1 MHDREQRWAS
11 DMRAAQQGCAQ
22 AYVRLLNDIAASL
35 RQVAA
40 ADLKRFG
47 LQASDAEDVVQE
59 TLLAI
64 HLKRHTWQADRPF
77 LPWLRA
83 IARHKALDFVRR
95 RGRKAEVPVDEVAET
110 LPAPATAPD
119 LGAPLERF
127 LGELPQRQRQVVQSL
142 AVEGASVPET
152 ALKLNMTHGA
162 VYVAFHRGL
171 AALAVKFG
179 EWS

>member
-1 MHDREQRWAS
+1 VQDREQRWAA
-11 DMRAAQQGCAQ
+11 DMRAAREGSAD
-22 AYVRLLNDIAASL
+22 AYVRLLGEIAVSL

-59 TLLAI
+59 TLLAL
-64 HLKRHTWQADRPF
+64 HLKRHTWQDGRPF

-95 RGRKAEVPVDEVAET
+95 RGRRIEVPVDEVADT
-110 LPAPATAPD
+110 LPAPSATPD
-119 LGAPLERF
+119 LAAPLERF
-127 LGELPQRQRQVVQSL
+127 LEELPQRQRQVLESL
-142 AVEGASVPET
+142 ALDGASVRET
-152 ALKLNMTHGA
+152 ALKLNMSHGA

-171 AALAVKFG
+171 AALSLKFG
-179 EWS
+179 AWS

>member
-1 MHDREQRWAS
+1 
-11 DMRAAQQGCAQ
+11 MRAAQQGCAES
-22 AYVRLLNDIAASL
+22 YVRLLNEIATSL

-40 ADLKRFG
+40 GDLKRFG

-64 HLKRHTWQADRPF
+64 HLKRHTWQDDRPF

-83 IARHKALDFVRR
+83 IARHKAVDFVRR
-95 RGRKAEVPVDEVAET
+95 RGRKIEVPVEQVADT
-110 LPAPATAPD
+110 LTAPPTAPD
-119 LGAPLERF
+119 LSAPLERF
-127 LGELPQRQRQVVQSL
+127 LDELPQRQRQVVESL
-142 AVEGASVPET
+142 AVNGASVRET
-152 ALKLNMTHGA
+152 AHKLNMTHGA

-171 AALAVKFG
+171 AALALKFG

>member
-1 MHDREQRWAS
+1 
-11 DMRAAQQGCAQ
+11 MRAAQQGCAD
-22 AYVRLLNDIAASL
+22 AYIRLLNEVATSL

-40 ADLKRFG
+40 GDLKRFG
-47 LQASDAEDVVQE
+47 LQGCDAEDVVQE

-64 HLKRHTWQADRPF
+64 HLKRHTWQDDRPF

-83 IARHKALDFVRR
+83 IVRHKAVDFVRR
-95 RGRKAEVPVDEVAET
+95 RGRKIEVPVEQVADT

-119 LGAPLERF
+119 LSAPLERF
-127 LGELPQRQRQVVQSL
+127 LEELPQRQRQVVESL
-142 AVEGASVPET
+142 AVNGASVRET
-152 ALKLNMTHGA
+152 ALKLNMSHGA

-171 AALAVKFG
+171 AALSLKFG